1 LVQAERGDG
10 LKMEDNLHAPVK
22 ISIYMLKWLVITAFV
37 GIVMGSL
44 SAFFLSSLTFVTK
57 LRLENSWLLLLL
69 PVSGA
74 LFAFLYSRYG
84 GNAVRGNNLVIE
96 QANGNAENIPLRLIP
111 LTLFGTITTHLF
123 GGSVGREG
131 TAVQMGGAVA
141 NAVGRLFKLDNV
153 EREIVII
160 SGISAGFSSV
170 FGTPLAGTIFGLE
183 VLVIGR
189 LRSDAIFPSF
199 FAAFFAN
206 FVAEA
211 LGAQHTHY
219 LMGAI
224 PAWTGALFI
233 KLFIAGIIFGLV
245 GWLFSRSIVW
255 LKTFYA
261 KHVGNVVWRNFIGG
275 AVVVA
280 VALILQTQRYL
291 GLSLPLLKDA
301 FAGSNHWYDF
311 IGKLFFTALSLGA
324 GYQGGEVTPLFEIG
338 ATLGSTLAPLLNLSI
353 PFLAGLGFIGVFS
366 GATNTPIACF
376 IMGIELFGG
385 EAALFFFMICLIS
398 FMCSG
403 NTGIYSSQKTE
414 VEKGVLFLPI
424 WTNWQKRKAK

>member
-1 LVQAERGDG
+1 
-10 LKMEDNLHAPVK
+10 MEDKLCAPVK
-22 ISIYMLKWLVITAFV
+22 ISMYMLKWLIITALI
-37 GIVMGSL
+37 GIAMGGL
-44 SAFFLSSLTFVTK
+44 SAFFLKSLEFVTNV
-57 LRLENSWLLLLL
+57 RSENSWLLFLL
-69 PVSGA
+69 PVSGGI
-74 LFAFLYSRYG
+74 FAFLYNKYG
-84 GNAVRGNNLVIE
+84 GNAIRGNNLVIE

-131 TAVQMGGAVA
+131 TAVQMGGSVA
-141 NAVGRLFKLDNV
+141 DAIGRLFKLANV

-170 FGTPLAGTIFGLE
+170 FGTPLAGTVFGLE

-189 LRSDAIFPSF
+189 MRSEAIFPSF

-206 FVAEA
+206 SVAEA
-211 LGAQHTHY
+211 LGAHHTHY
-219 LMGAI
+219 FMGRI
-224 PAWTGALFI
+224 PEWSIPLFV
-233 KLFIAGIIFGLV
+233 KLFVAGIIFGLV

-261 KHVGNVVWRNFIGG
+261 KQMKNVVWRNFIGG

-291 GLSLPLLKDA
+291 GLSLPLLKEA

-338 ATLGSTLAPLLNLSI
+338 ATLGSSLAPLLNVSI

-414 VEKGVLFLPI
+414 VAKGALFVPL
-424 WTNWQKRKAK
+424 WTNWQKRKTK